1 MSAVVEAVVGAVSDV
16 AEFVGDIGETVVQA
30 AGDVVEVVGDV
41 AQGVVEGAVDDP
53 LGTIAKVGTAI
64 YAPYL
69 LPVVTAGH
77 VVANGGD
84 IGEALTSG
92 AISWAT
98 QGITQGIADYIP
110 TTEFGSYLA
119 DAAQAT
125 GLEALPQSVVR
136 GLATTAGQTAAGV
149 AQGQDFEDAL
159 ARGLTSGVGSTIG
172 RIAGSEIDTGSKVA
186 DRLIGQT
193 VAGGTTAALRNR
205 DFETG
210 AGTALAS
217 GLLDF
222 GFNQGAKGI
231 ASLTKDTPTS
241 KPTNLAEYDYST
253 EFPEEAGQQQQPL
266 LASGA
271 TATDAAL
278 TPTEEALRQMTGTVT
293 VYDPATGLPVQTEEE
308 KQYMQQFLEALYP
321 DMAVEGVSGLTDS
334 EPAQAF
340 DPESIKG
347 IDDSG
352 NVYGD
357 FGEVIS
363 SAFDLGFVKG
373 SDAQGNEVWI
383 TNTGEFIPVNNQ
395 AEVQPDFAAKTI
407 PTSDFAAQM
416 IAPSSAISDNIFGT
430 GASESAEDYP
440 QEIINNP
447 DGSVTVIENDGTQRI
462 FNVDGSVT
470 LLGVDGESIEEYAKP
485 AEPVEPTESE
495 KEASSSTNTLGN
507 IANTL
512 LGGANTLLGGATSGS
527 SGGSRGGKMPNWV
540 PGMAALGAGV
550 AAGIN
555 NATSDGQAVNPFN
568 YNQYGFNWG
577 QQNVNAPRDG
587 VAQGQRFFNPTYT
600 PNAPVAAAEG
610 GLMSIPNTV
619 QSTLTNNGLR
629 LDPSSSVQMYAKGGK
644 IDSETMNIVKHLKTG
659 GAPMHHI
666 AGFLDYRQKKM
677 AQGGHLGGYSD
688 GGRMLKGPGD
698 GMSDDIPASIAG
710 RQPARLANEE
720 FVIPADVVS
729 HLGNGSSESGAKVLY
744 EMMDRVRKARTGHT
758 KQGKQINPQK
768 LMPKVRK

>member
-16 AEFVGDIGETVVQA
+16 VEFVGDVGETVVEA
-30 AGDVVEVVGDV
+30 AADVVEVVGDV
-41 AQGVVEGAVDDP
+41 AEGVVQGAVDDP

-84 IGEALTSG
+84 IGEALQSG

-98 QGITQGIADYIP
+98 QGITQGLSDYLP
-110 TTEFGSYLA
+110 TTEVGGYLA
-119 DAAQAT
+119 DAAAAT
-125 GLEALPQSVVR
+125 GIEALPQAVVR

-159 ARGLTSGVGSTIG
+159 ARGLTSGVGSAVG
-172 RIAGSEIDTGSKVA
+172 RIAGSEIDTGSKIA

-193 VAGGTTAALRNR
+193 VAGGTTAALRGK
-205 DFETG
+205 DVETG
-210 AGTALAS
+210 AGIALGS

-222 GFNQGAKGI
+222 GLSQGAKGI
-231 ASLTKDTPTS
+231 ASLTKEPSTS
-241 KPTNLAEYDYST
+241 APTNLAEYDYST
-253 EFPEEAGQQQQPL
+253 EAPEQPAPPPQPL
-266 LASGA
+266 LASGV

-278 TPTEEALRQMTGTVT
+278 SPTEELVRQMAGSVT

-308 KQYMQQFLEALYP
+308 KQYTQQLLEALYP
-321 DMAVEGVSGLTDS
+321 DRAVENVSGLADS

-340 DPESIKG
+340 EPESIKG
-347 IDDSG
+347 IDSSG
-352 NVYGD
+352 NVYDD

-383 TNTGEFIPVNNQ
+383 TNTGEFIPARAQ
-395 AEVQPDFAAKTI
+395 EGSTTDFSSQIVT
-407 PTSDFAAQM
+407 PSDFATQM
-416 IAPSSAISDNIFGT
+416 ITPSSTMSAGDIFGT
-430 GASESAEDYP
+430 GESESAADYP

-470 LLGVDGESIEEYAKP
+470 LIGSSGEAIEEYAKP
-485 AEPVEPTESE
+485 AEPTEAE
-495 KEASSSTNTLGN
+495 KAASSSTNTLGN
-507 IANTL
+507 IAGVL
-512 LGGANTLLGGATSGS
+512 LDGATSGS
-527 SGGSRGGKMPNWV
+527 SGGGGSRSARMPNWV

-550 AAGIN
+550 AAGIDAA
-555 NATSDGQAVNPFN
+555 NAPVQDFGQFSYNPF
-568 YNQYGFNWG
+568 GFDFG
-577 QQNVNAPRDG
+577 QQRVNAANEG
-587 VAQGQRFFNPTYT
+587 VAYGQRFFDPRYT
-600 PNAPVAAAEG
+600 RQAAEG

-629 LDPSSSVQMYAKGGK
+629 DPNSSVQMYAG
-644 IDSETMNIVKHLKTG
+644 
-659 GAPMHHI
+659 
-666 AGFLDYRQKKM
+666 
-677 AQGGHLGGYSD
+677 GGHLGGYSD

-729 HLGNGSSESGAKVLY
+729 HLGNGSSEAGARVLY